1 MAKKTK
7 TQVKTPTQKAAV
19 KKINELSHL
28 VSVGNATLAD
38 FDLLGIDSVSDLALC
53 DPKELY
59 DRLCEL
65 KGIQLD
71 PCCED
76 VFRAAVAQAQDPSL
90 PMEKKKW
97 NYWSQQRKGL

>member
-1 MAKKTK
+1 MAKKSK
-7 TQVKTPTQKAAV
+7 PRSKTPKQQAALN
-19 KKINELSHL
+19 KIKELSHL
-28 VSVGNATLAD
+28 VSVGDATLAD

-76 VFRAAVAQAQDPSL
+76 VFRAAVAQAQDPNL
-90 PMEKKKW
+90 PMKKRKW
-97 NYWSQQRKGL
+97 AYWSQQRKGL